1 MFTILIVEDS
11 KEILDLMVL
20 HLEDKYNLIKAED
33 GINAIKIAKKEKIDL
48 LILDIMLPLVN
59 GYECMKAIREKKN
72 IPIII
77 VSAKS
82 TDEDKIIGL
91 QKGADDYLAKPF
103 NPLELVARVDAQLRR
118 FYEFGS
124 AEEIQEEVICFQNL
138 KLDCKE
144 CCLYK
149 DEEKICLTNKE
160 YKLLKLLMNNPKRVF
175 TKKAIFEA
183 VWEDEYLY
191 DLSLIHI

>member
-1 MFTILIVEDS
+1 M
-11 KEILDLMVL
+11 
-20 HLEDKYNLIKAED
+20 
-33 GINAIKIAKKEKIDL
+33 
-48 LILDIMLPLVN
+48 
-59 GYECMKAIREKKN
+59 YESNKRKKN

-138 KLDCKE
+138 KLDCKNVA
-144 CCLYK
+144 YIK
-149 DEEKICLTNKE
+149 
-160 YKLLKLLMNNPKRVF
+160 M
-175 TKKAIFEA
+175 KKKY
-183 VWEDEYLY
+183 V
-191 DLSLIHI
+191 